1 MQRLWEDKLVVTDLK
16 GQMLRV
22 FLFARLQIGDDQI
35 GLVSIRLIIPSFGGI
50 SKSWTCLRL

>member
-22 FLFARLQIGDDQI
+22 FLFARLQIGNDQI
-35 GLVSIRLIIPSFGGI
+35 GLVLIRLIIPSFGGI
-50 SKSWTCLRL
+50 SKSWTWLRL